1 MEAELTALARTA
13 LVTLAA
19 LLPITNPPGNA
30 PIFLALTGSMDEA
43 ARRAMARRVGLNC
56 LVLLVA
62 AAYVGSYVLAFFD
75 ISLPVVRVGGGL
87 LVAATAWR
95 LLAAEGD
102 ASGDAPGS
110 TRKAS
115 PEEVAGR
122 AFYPLSF
129 PITVGPGSISIA
141 ITLGA
146 SLPSRGEPRLASS
159 LGLLLGIGVASL
171 AIWLAYRYA
180 SKLVRLL
187 GTGGTAVFLRL
198 SAFILLCIGVQICW
212 DGFAELL
219 APWRPLGAGR

>member
-1 MEAELTALARTA
+1 MESEIAAIARTA
-13 LVTLAA
+13 LVALAA

-30 PIFLALTGSMDEA
+30 PIFLALTGGMADGE
-43 ARRAMARRVGLNC
+43 RRALARKVGLNC

-62 AAYVGSYVLAFFD
+62 AAFVGTHVLAFFD

-95 LLAAEGD
+95 LLAAEGEPGGDSPD
-102 ASGDAPGS
+102 AARAAAGGERS
-110 TRKAS
+110 
-115 PEEVAGR
+115 GR

-146 SLPSRGEPRLASS
+146 SLPQRGVPLITSS
-159 LGLLLGIGVASL
+159 AGLLVGIWLASL

-180 SKLVRLL
+180 SHLVRLL
-187 GTGGTAVFLRL
+187 GPSGTAVFLRL

-212 DGFAELL
+212 DGLAELL
-219 APWRPLGAGR
+219 APWRPAGR

>member
-1 MEAELTALARTA
+1 MEAEITAFVRTA
-13 LVTLAA
+13 LVALAA

-30 PIFLALTGSMDEA
+30 PTFLTLTRTMDEP

-56 LVLLVA
+56 LGLLVA
-62 AAYVGSYVLAFFD
+62 AAYVGNYVLAFFD
-75 ISLPVVRVGGGL
+75 ISLAVVRVGGGL

-95 LLAAEGD
+95 LLAAEGE
-102 ASGDAPGS
+102 AGGDSPGATRQS
-110 TRKAS
+110 T

-146 SLPSRGEPRLASS
+146 SLPSPGAGRLWSS
-159 LGLLLGIGVASL
+159 LGLAAGMWLAAV
-171 AIWLAYRYA
+171 AIWLSYRYA
-180 SKLVRLL
+180 SRMVRLL
-187 GTGGTAVFLRL
+187 GPGGTAVFLRL

-212 DGFAELL
+212 DGLAELL
-219 APWRPLGAGR
+219 APWRPVPR

>member
-1 MEAELTALARTA
+1 MESEFAAFVRTA

-30 PIFLALTGSMDEA
+30 PIFLALTGGMTEA
-43 ARRAMARRVGLNC
+43 ERRATAWRVGLNC

-62 AAYVGSYVLAFFD
+62 AAFVGSHVLAFFD

-95 LLAAEGD
+95 LLAAEGEAGGDSPD
-102 ASGDAPGS
+102 ASKLATGREG
-110 TRKAS
+110 
-115 PEEVAGR
+115 AGR

-146 SLPSRGEPRLASS
+146 SLPHRGVPLLTSS
-159 LGLLLGIGVASL
+159 AGLVVGIWAAAG

-180 SKLVRLL
+180 SHLVRLL
-187 GTGGTAVFLRL
+187 GASGTAVFLRL

-212 DGFAELL
+212 DGLAELL
-219 APWRPLGAGR
+219 APWRPVR

>member
-1 MEAELTALARTA
+1 LEAELSAIVRTA

-30 PIFLALTGSMDEA
+30 PIFLALTQAMDENE
-43 ARRAMARRVGLNC
+43 RRAMARRVGLNC

-62 AAYVGSYVLAFFD
+62 AAYVGNYVLAFFD
-75 ISLPVVRVGGGL
+75 ISIPVVRVGGGL

-95 LLAAEGD
+95 LLAAED
-102 ASGDAPGS
+102 AASGDAPGS
-110 TRKAS
+110 SRKAS
-115 PEEVAGR
+115 PDEVAGR

-146 SLPSRGEPRLASS
+146 SLPAGAVPRLATS
-159 LGLLLGIGVASL
+159 LGLMLGIGVASV

-187 GTGGTAVFLRL
+187 GTTGTAVFLRL

-212 DGFAELL
+212 EGVAELL
-219 APWRPLGAGR
+219 APWRPTGR